1 MGSRDESFENV
12 LEFIRTN
19 RGFDFTGYKRPSLQR
34 RIGKRMQAVGIE
46 SYEDY
51 LVYLETH
58 SEEFV
63 DLFDT
68 ILINVT
74 SFFRDAEA
82 WEYLAREILPQVVE
96 NAHGDEVRVWT
107 PGCASG
113 EEAYTIAMLLCE
125 ELGDERFRAQVKVYA
140 TDVDEVALRQG
151 RHARYTAKQ
160 LEPVTA
166 ELRERYFEHVDGTRT
181 FRSDLRRNVIFGRH
195 DLIQD
200 PPISR
205 IDLLV
210 VRNALMYFNPETQSR
225 ILSQLHFALRDSGF
239 LFLGKSEVLLTRSNL
254 FVPVELRHRIFAKKA
269 RGDGRERL
277 VPAAPDP
284 TRIDVPALGA
294 EEHLRH
300 ATLEITPVAQIA
312 VDLEGR
318 LVLANTQA
326 RAIFGLNA
334 HDVGRLV
341 QDLELSYRP
350 LELRSL
356 IERSLAE
363 RHQVTVREVERRSG
377 TDVAYFDVQVAP
389 LQSAQG
395 TSIGTSVT
403 FVDVTRYHR
412 LQESLED
419 SKSKLETAFEELQ
432 STAEELETTNEEL
445 QSTNEE
451 LETTNEELQST
462 NEELETMNEELQST
476 NEELETINDEL
487 RERTIDLHEANAFL
501 ESILVSVEAGFVVL
515 DRELRV
521 RTWNDHARE
530 LWGLRVDEVEGQHL
544 VNLDIGLPTD
554 GLLPLIRATLAGEE
568 NRHQVV
574 LDATNRRGR
583 PIRCRVTCSQLLSA
597 TNEVQG
603 AILLMEE
610 VAGTD

>member
-1 MGSRDESFENV
+1 MASKDGSFENV

-34 RIGKRMQAVGIE
+34 RITKRMETVGLD
-46 SYEDY
+46 SYDDY
-51 LVYLETH
+51 LVRLETH
-58 SEEFV
+58 PEEFV
-63 DLFDT
+63 SLFDT

-74 SFFRDAEA
+74 SFFRDPEA
-82 WEYLAREILPQVVE
+82 WDYLAREIVPRIAQLAQDAE
-96 NAHGDEVRVWT
+96 IRVWV

-113 EEAYTIAMLLCE
+113 EEAYTVAMLLCE
-125 ELGDERFRAQVKVYA
+125 ELGEERFRAQAKIYA
-140 TDVDEVALRQG
+140 TDVDEEALVEG
-151 RHARYTAKQ
+151 RHARYSAKQ
-160 LEPVTA
+160 LEPVPP
-166 ELRERYFEHVDGTRT
+166 ELLERYFEPVDGSRIFRT
-181 FRSDLRRNVIFGRH
+181 DLRRNVIFGRH

-210 VRNALMYFNPETQSR
+210 VRNTLMYFNPETQSR

-254 FVPVELRHRIFAKKA
+254 FVPIELRHRIFAKK
-269 RGDGRERL
+269 GDPHPRKRP
-277 VPAAPDP
+277 VAPPAAAEPRPD
-284 TRIDVPALGA
+284 AAHAGGS
-294 EEHLRH
+294 EEELRH
-300 ATLEITPVAQIA
+300 AALEMVPLAQIA

-318 LVLANTQA
+318 LVLANIQA
-326 RAIFGLNA
+326 RTLFGLGA
-334 HDVGRLV
+334 HDIGRLL
-341 QDLELSYRP
+341 QDLEVSYRP

-363 RHQVTVREVERRSG
+363 RHQVSVREVERRSG

-389 LQSAQG
+389 LQNTHGAA
-395 TSIGTSVT
+395 IGTTVT
-403 FVDVTRYHR
+403 FADVTRDRR

-432 STAEELETTNEEL
+432 STA
-445 QSTNEE
+445 EE

-583 PIRCRVTCSQLLSA
+583 RIRCRVTCSQLLSA